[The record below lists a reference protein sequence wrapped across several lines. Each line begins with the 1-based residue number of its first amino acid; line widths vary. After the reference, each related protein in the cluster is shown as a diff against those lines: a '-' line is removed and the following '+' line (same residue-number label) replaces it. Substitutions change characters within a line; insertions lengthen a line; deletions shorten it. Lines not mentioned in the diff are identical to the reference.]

1 MLGDLGTVLPR
12 LSHATFAKPAQG
24 WYADLAD
31 GSCVFLGD
39 HVPLAALGITELRRG
54 DRRIST
60 GDISAL
66 AAVGIGELRPRE
78 SLKEPANE
86 PRPAVET
93 IAAPRHSASAEA
105 PRPRDSA
112 RGRPR
117 TPLDADKMA
126 SVARMRGEGKSQ
138 RLIAARLTVSRRQ
151 VAAAVSV
158 IDSGRRARGRA
169 RQPA

>member
-1 MLGDLGTVLPR
+1 MLGDLGAVLPR

-31 GSCVFLGD
+31 GGCVFLGD
-39 HVPLAALGITELRRG
+39 HVPLAAIGIRELRRG
-54 DRRIST
+54 DRRISP
-60 GDISAL
+60 GDPSAL
-66 AAVGIGELRPRE
+66 AAVGIGELRRAQAASPKQPSR
-78 SLKEPANE
+78 EPA
-86 PRPAVET
+86 PAM
-93 IAAPRHSASAEA
+93 AAPQPSRASPES
-105 PRPRDSA
+105 PRRRTAA

-117 TPLDADKMA
+117 KPLEADKMA

-158 IDSGRRARGRA
+158 IDAGRRASA
-169 RQPA
+169 EPA